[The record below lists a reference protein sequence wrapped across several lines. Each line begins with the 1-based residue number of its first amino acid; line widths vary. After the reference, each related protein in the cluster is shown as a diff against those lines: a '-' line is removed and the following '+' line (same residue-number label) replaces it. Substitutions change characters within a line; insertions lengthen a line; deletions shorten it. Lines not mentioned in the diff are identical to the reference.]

1 MKNIKKI
8 SIVLIYL
15 LFLLSLL
22 SSCETIQD
30 TARKITREYI
40 EENKPE
46 IKVKEASIASITFK
60 DITLDVLLNIKNNF
74 PFELPLE
81 RIDIELINTDNKVF
95 TTANTVQ
102 TLKIPSKQSKDVNME
117 FNAKYIDVFT
127 TAFGSIKNKSFNC
140 SAKIT
145 LTFTIQNMKFQIP
158 YTKKLIFIE

>member
-46 IKVKEASIASITFK
+46 IKVKAASIASITFK
-60 DITLDVLLNIKNNF
+60 DLTLDVLLNIKNLF
-74 PFELPLE
+74 
-81 RIDIELINTDNKVF
+81 
-95 TTANTVQ
+95 
-102 TLKIPSKQSKDVNME
+102 
-117 FNAKYIDVFT
+117 
-127 TAFGSIKNKSFNC
+127 
-140 SAKIT
+140 
-145 LTFTIQNMKFQIP
+145 
-158 YTKKLIFIE
+158 

>member
-1 MKNIKKI
+1 MKNIGNIKKI
-8 SIVLIYL
+8 SIVLISL
-15 LFLLSLL
+15 LFIL
-22 SSCETIQD
+22 SSCETLQN
-30 TARKITREYI
+30 TAKEITREYI

-81 RIDIELINTDNKVF
+81 RIDVELINSDNKVF
-95 TTANTVQ
+95 TTASTVE

-127 TAFGSIKNKSFNC
+127 TAFGSIKNKNFNC
-140 SAKIT
+140 NAKIT

-158 YTKKLIFIE
+158 YTKKLIFVE